1 MILCYGVMFKDV
13 FACGFC
19 AVEHLTFNQGVHA
32 VNPYAPVAQLVEH
45 LTFVYGGRNIAS
57 RLANVGQDGS
67 GTVTINT
74 HRVANSPHFAKQNL
88 YAPVAQLVEHLTFNQ
103 GVRSSILRRSTKK
116 SHTPKVVYGSFCA
129 LRLENF
135 AHKCEARSAW
145 SS

>member
-19 AVEHLTFNQGVHA
+19 AVEHLTFNQ
-32 VNPYAPVAQLVEH
+32 
-45 LTFVYGGRNIAS
+45 VYGGRNIAS

-103 GVRSSILRRSTKK
+103 GVRSSILRRSTRKRLSSEGLFSIFK
-116 SHTPKVVYGSFCA
+116 G
-129 LRLENF
+129 LRYDLKAKN
-135 AHKCEARSAW
+135 
-145 SS
+145 